1 MGTAK
6 SRQKRQFLRRF
17 SHAFRQKQVP
27 FIARMECSPRHEPNA
42 NGRLAAL

>member
-27 FIARMECSPRHEPNA
+27 FIARMECWPRHELNS
-42 NGRLAAL
+42 NGRMAVV